1 MFATFNFTL
10 RNGADGQDRK
20 RDEDLRGVAILH
32 VYYND
37 SNRTLNTPP
46 PPLSIGIMGLGG
58 NSRKIFEFKGLI
70 AKIFIN
76 Q

>member
-1 MFATFNFTL
+1 MAGSKTLLGEVPDVGVMQFTL
-10 RNGADGQDRK
+10 FTWK
-20 RDEDLRGVAILH
+20 VVTYLLP
-32 VYYND
+32 
-37 SNRTLNTPP
+37 S
-46 PPLSIGIMGLGG
+46 PLSIGIIGLGG

>member
-1 MFATFNFTL
+1 MAGSKTLLGEVPDVGVMQFTL
-10 RNGADGQDRK
+10 FTWK
-20 RDEDLRGVAILH
+20 VVTHMLP
-32 VYYND
+32 
-37 SNRTLNTPP
+37 TPP
-46 PPLSIGIMGLGG
+46 PPLSIGIIGLGG